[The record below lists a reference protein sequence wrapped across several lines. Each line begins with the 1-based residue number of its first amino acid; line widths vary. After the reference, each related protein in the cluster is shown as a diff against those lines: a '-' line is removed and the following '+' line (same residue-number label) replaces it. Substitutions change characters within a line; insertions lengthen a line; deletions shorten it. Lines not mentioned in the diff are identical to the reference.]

1 MKSKLI
7 ESNYENFYAQCP
19 FCKHSNIFNRRDDL
33 KTFRQISRMQVTCQN
48 SECKLEFE
56 IGNDLINSP
65 SEMLIMD
72 AGRLIDIKSYMLS
85 VIVSVQAVENHISQL
100 LLVELIYKKY
110 KNSNG
115 LNKLNESI
123 DIYTEKT
130 SKYGFKCQANFLI
143 NYMLLDSKPITLE
156 DSLKYISSLPDKQN
170 TCKKD
175 AITNCISIYKD
186 LATDLY
192 NTEIHKI
199 RNKIAHKQA
208 LRPSRNQ
215 AEQVLEEASNIIDLS
230 QNIFSVHSIDI
241 NSYINQNA

>member
-1 MKSKLI
+1 
-7 ESNYENFYAQCP
+7 
-19 FCKHSNIFNRRDDL
+19 
-33 KTFRQISRMQVTCQN
+33 MQVTCQN

-123 DIYTEKT
+123 
-130 SKYGFKCQANFLI
+130 
-143 NYMLLDSKPITLE
+143 
-156 DSLKYISSLPDKQN
+156 
-170 TCKKD
+170 
-175 AITNCISIYKD
+175 
-186 LATDLY
+186 
-192 NTEIHKI
+192 
-199 RNKIAHKQA
+199 
-208 LRPSRNQ
+208 
-215 AEQVLEEASNIIDLS
+215 
-230 QNIFSVHSIDI
+230 
-241 NSYINQNA
+241 